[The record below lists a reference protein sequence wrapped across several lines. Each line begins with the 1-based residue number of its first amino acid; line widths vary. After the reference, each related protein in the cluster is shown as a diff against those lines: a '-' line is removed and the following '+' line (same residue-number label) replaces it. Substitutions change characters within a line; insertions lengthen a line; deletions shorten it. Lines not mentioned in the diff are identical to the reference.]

1 MTQLYDVAYV
11 RGLEARIREMET
23 NLRDWQ
29 VNGVKLSLEEKM
41 ALAARQKD
49 QQAAHVDEED
59 KNRQERLDR
68 LLDDLDL

>member
-41 ALAARQKD
+41 ALAARQKG

-68 LLDDLDL
+68 LLVDLDL